1 MTETKSNPWALLPL
15 FIFLALFIGSG
26 VITGDFYKLPV
37 VVAILIASAVALVM
51 NRKDSLTVK
60 MERFAKGAGHPDI
73 MIMVFI
79 YILAGAFAETAKGM
93 GAVESTVN
101 LALTVIPQNL
111 LIVGLFVIGVFI
123 SLAMGTSMGTITAL
137 APIGV
142 GISHQIDV
150 NIALCMAAIVGGAM
164 FGDNLSVISDTTI
177 AAVRTQKTKM
187 TDKFKM
193 NFLIVLPAAIIT
205 CVILFFVA
213 SGSNAPIDVKD
224 YNWIKIIPY
233 IGVLVAALF
242 GLNVLVILS
251 AGIVL
256 AGGIGLVDGSYTV
269 SSLFQKMTDGIFGM
283 SELIILALLIGGMV
297 ELINHNGGIKYLLDA
312 LTRKIRSP
320 KGAQLGIAGLVSATD
335 LATANN
341 TISIITVG
349 PLAKKISD
357 QYGIDNRKSA
367 SILDIFACSMQGLIP
382 YGAQLLTVAK
392 FASISPISVLPYSFY
407 PILIAICGLISIFV
421 GYPRLKPSANKN
433 GI

>member
-101 LALTVIPQNL
+101 LALAVIPQNL
-111 LIVGLFVIGVFI
+111 LIVGLFIIGAFI

-142 GISHQIDV
+142 GISHQVDINV
-150 NIALCMAAIVGGAM
+150 ALCMAAVVGGAM

-193 NFLIVLPAAIIT
+193 NFLIVLPAALIT
-205 CVILFFVA
+205 VVILFFVA
-213 SGSNAPIDVKD
+213 SGAHSQIEIKD
-224 YNWIKIIPY
+224 FNWVKIIPY

-251 AGIVL
+251 GGVIL
-256 AGGIGLVDGSYTV
+256 AGAIGLADGSYTL
-269 SSLFQKMTDGIFGM
+269 SSLFQKITDGIFGM

-297 ELINHNGGIKYLLDA
+297 ELINHNGGIQYLLNT

-320 KGAQLGIAGLVSATD
+320 KGAQFGMAGLVSATD

-349 PLAKKISD
+349 PLAKKIAD

-367 SILDIFACSMQGLIP
+367 SILDIFSCSMQGLIP
-382 YGAQLLTVAK
+382 YGAQLLTVAQL
-392 FASISPISVLPYSFY
+392 ASISPVSVLPYSFY
-407 PILIAICGLISIFV
+407 PILIAICGILSIAT
-421 GYPRLKPSANKN
+421 GYPKLKRSKETS

>member
-269 SSLFQKMTDGIFGM
+269 SSLFQKMTAGIFGM

-421 GYPRLKPSANKN
+421 GYPRLKPSTNKN